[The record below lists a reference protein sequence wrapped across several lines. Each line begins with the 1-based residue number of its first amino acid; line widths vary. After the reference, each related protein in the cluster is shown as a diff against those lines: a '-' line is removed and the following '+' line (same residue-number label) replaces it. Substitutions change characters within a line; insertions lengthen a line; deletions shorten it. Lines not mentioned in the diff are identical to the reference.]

1 MDPYLERQAGED
13 EHEVGGGEAGEEHAD
28 RRGLDVRV
36 ARHRGQDER
45 VAHDPQHEGHRVHG
59 QGGTL
64 NGWLDG
70 WRGSRWRHCRGCY
83 GTKFVQLRPFLELRL
98 NLVPIF
104 LEFKM

>member
-1 MDPYLERQAGED
+1 MQPQYNISPQTFSYLEREAGED
-13 EHEVGGGEAGEEHAD
+13 EHEVGRGEAGEEHAD

-64 NGWLDG
+64 DG
-70 WRGSRWRHCRGCY
+70 ERGLKW
-83 GTKFVQLRPFLELRL
+83 
-98 NLVPIF
+98 NLLVIS
-104 LEFKM
+104 E